1 MELTPRDINEKQ
13 FHDAW
18 RGYNQEEVDDFLD
31 RVAEAVERLHR
42 ENESLRRR
50 ISDLDQ
56 VVAHARETESML
68 KKTLVSAQ
76 KAAEDSLT
84 TAKTR
89 AEKLITEAEERV
101 KRANEEAR
109 ERVKAAEEEAR
120 ERVKAATEEAKQRV
134 KAAEEEAKR
143 KSDEAKEKH
152 EVKARQLDSSIE
164 RLVAYEAELKE
175 NLRSFLKKSIKT
187 LDELTPKDLPA
198 HQRPDLQPDRS
209 RPQPAPE
216 PSATAPRRLHAA
228 SASSYWER
236 ENTRPVD
243 AGRAGE
249 REAEH
254 RGARAERAEEPGPV
268 MRPEPVD
275 GRDRMMTPDHVEE
288 PDPVM
293 RRRRTADE
301 HPRRGIRGFFWG
313 GEHD

>member
-1 MELTPRDINEKQ
+1 MELTPRDIHEKQ

-31 RVAEAVERLHR
+31 RVAESVERLHR
-42 ENESLRRR
+42 ENESLRKR

-101 KRANEEAR
+101 KKANEEAR

-134 KAAEEEAKR
+134 KAAEEEAQR

-152 EVKARQLDSSIE
+152 EVKTKQLDSSIE
-164 RLVAYEAELKE
+164 KLVAYEAELKE
-175 NLRSFLKKSIKT
+175 NLRSFLKKSIKA
-187 LDELTPKDLPA
+187 LDELSSKDLPA
-198 HQRPDLQPDRS
+198 HQRPDLQPERV
-209 RPQPAPE
+209 RPQPAPA
-216 PSATAPRRLHAA
+216 SSNAPQRLHAA
-228 SASSYWER
+228 PASSYWES
-236 ENTRPVD
+236 ENARPPDRTQAEPRAARPDRIEEVD
-243 AGRAGE
+243 PA
-249 REAEH
+249 
-254 RGARAERAEEPGPV
+254 
-268 MRPEPVD
+268 
-275 GRDRMMTPDHVEE
+275 
-288 PDPVM
+288 M
-293 RRRRTADE
+293 RRRRGADE

>member
-1 MELTPRDINEKQ
+1 MELTPRDIHEKQ

-18 RGYNQEEVDDFLD
+18 RGYSQEEVDDFLD
-31 RVAEAVERLHR
+31 RVAEAVERIAR
-42 ENESLRRR
+42 ENDSLRKR

-101 KRANEEAR
+101 KKANEEAR

-120 ERVKAATEEAKQRV
+120 ERVKAATEEARERV
-134 KAAEEEAKR
+134 KAAEDEAQR
-143 KSDEAKEKH
+143 KSQEAKEKH
-152 EVKARQLDSSIE
+152 EVKTKQLDSSIE
-164 RLVAYEAELKE
+164 RLVAYEAEIKQ
-175 NLRSFLKKSIKT
+175 NLRTFLKKSIKT
-187 LDELTPKDLPA
+187 LDELNEKDLPA
-198 HQRPDLQPDRS
+198 HQRPDLQPERA
-209 RPQPAPE
+209 RPQPTPTPAP
-216 PSATAPRRLHAA
+216 SNAPQRLHAA
-228 SASSYWER
+228 PASSYWER
-236 ENTRPVD
+236 E
-243 AGRAGE
+243 
-249 REAEH
+249 
-254 RGARAERAEEPGPV
+254 GARPPERQQAEPHATRT
-268 MRPEPVD
+268 
-275 GRDRMMTPDHVEE
+275 DRIEE

-293 RRRRTADE
+293 RRRRAPEE

>member
-1 MELTPRDINEKQ
+1 MELTPRDIHEKQ

-42 ENESLRRR
+42 ENDSLRKR

-101 KRANEEAR
+101 KKANEEAR

-134 KAAEEEAKR
+134 KAAEEEARR

-152 EVKARQLDSSIE
+152 EVKTKQLDSSIE
-164 RLVAYEAELKE
+164 KLVSYESELKE
-175 NLRSFLKKSIKT
+175 NLRAFLKKSIKA
-187 LDELTPKDLPA
+187 LDEIGNNKELPA
-198 HQRPDLQPDRS
+198 HQRPDLQPERP
-209 RPQPAPE
+209 RPQPE
-216 PSATAPRRLHAA
+216 PADTNTPPQRLHASPA
-228 SASSYWER
+228 STYWER
-236 ENTRPVD
+236 ESVRP
-243 AGRAGE
+243 AE
-249 REAEH
+249 RQQAEP
-254 RGARAERAEEPGPV
+254 RPARA
-268 MRPEPVD
+268 
-275 GRDRMMTPDHVEE
+275 DRMEE
-288 PDPVM
+288 TDPVM
-293 RRRRTADE
+293 RRRRGPEE

-313 GEHD
+313 GEND

>member
-31 RVAEAVERLHR
+31 RVAESVERLHR
-42 ENESLRRR
+42 ENDSLRKR

-109 ERVKAAEEEAR
+109 GRVKAAEEEAR
-120 ERVKAATEEAKQRV
+120 ERVKAATEEARERV
-134 KAAEEEAKR
+134 KAAEEEAQR
-143 KSDEAKEKH
+143 KSQEAKEKH
-152 EVKARQLDSSIE
+152 EVKTKQLDSSIE
-164 RLVAYEAELKE
+164 RLVSYEAELKE
-175 NLRSFLKKSIKT
+175 NLRNFLKKSIKT
-187 LDELTPKDLPA
+187 LDELSTKDLPA
-198 HQRPDLQPDRS
+198 HQRPDLQPDRAQPERT
-209 RPQPAPE
+209 RPQPTPAPSNG
-216 PSATAPRRLHAA
+216 PQRLHAA
-228 SASSYWER
+228 PAGSYWER
-236 ENTRPVD
+236 ENVRS
-243 AGRAGE
+243 GE
-249 REAEH
+249 RQQAEP
-254 RGARAERAEEPGPV
+254 RAVRPDPMEEPEQIV
-268 MRPEPVD
+268 
-275 GRDRMMTPDHVEE
+275 
-288 PDPVM
+288 

>member
-1 MELTPRDINEKQ
+1 MELTPRDIHEKQ

-31 RVAEAVERLHR
+31 RVAEAVERLYR
-42 ENESLRRR
+42 ENDSLRKR

-109 ERVKAAEEEAR
+109 ERVKASEEEAR
-120 ERVKAATEEAKQRV
+120 ERVKAATEEARERV
-134 KAAEEEAKR
+134 KAAEQEAQR
-143 KSDEAKEKH
+143 KSQEAKEKH
-152 EVKARQLDSSIE
+152 EVKTKQLDSSIE
-164 RLVAYEAELKE
+164 RLVAYEAELKQ

-198 HQRPDLQPDRS
+198 HQRQDLQQERS
-209 RPQPAPE
+209 RPQPDPAP
-216 PSATAPRRLHAA
+216 SNAPTSSNPPQRLHAA
-228 SASSYWER
+228 
-236 ENTRPVD
+236 P
-243 AGRAGE
+243 AGS
-249 REAEH
+249 
-254 RGARAERAEEPGPV
+254 
-268 MRPEPVD
+268 
-275 GRDRMMTPDHVEE
+275 
-288 PDPVM
+288 
-293 RRRRTADE
+293 
-301 HPRRGIRGFFWG
+301 
-313 GEHD
+313 